1 MDSKW
6 NESGR
11 VGEVSMKYISS
22 TIWSVFAVI
31 IFLVGATAAQDKKAA
46 MKPMPKDK
54 MTMAAMH
61 KDGHHTLMMAY
72 HHNAVAFT
80 RALWE
85 LSSDGTIELDAGR
98 AAFAEIKRSMD
109 KMDEIQ
115 KTHMAAMGKMDAAM
129 MEQMKPMMEKMD
141 AEKAAVKR
149 HLQSL
154 ESALGASAPNAQEIE
169 MHSAA
174 LLMKLEKMGMPEK
187 MNME

>member
-1 MDSKW
+1 
-6 NESGR
+6 
-11 VGEVSMKYISS
+11 MKYISS

-31 IFLVGATAAQDKKAA
+31 IFLVGATVAQDKKAA

-72 HHNAVAFT
+72 HHSAVAFT

-129 MEQMKPMMEKMD
+129 MEKMD